1 MKSSKKFLRVILVS
15 CLMVAFLF
23 TSLAFARKKNPLAA
37 WKAKFNARKAK
48 YYFKVSNVS
57 HPVIQGIRAGYRIR
71 DLLWEKSNGQL
82 GMKYYPLSQLGGEV
96 EVFNMLQ
103 TGTVQGMAI
112 SSVAAG
118 NFGPRMGI
126 VNLPFVINTFKKLD
140 AFAANKELFQPFLD
154 GMKKDGIMGV
164 DITGYGSYGWASKT
178 PIKSIA
184 DAKKV
189 RFRIAE
195 APTQKDT
202 YAAWGLHPVVMPWP
216 DVPVALKQGVI
227 DGLDHTP
234 MVCWIT
240 KKFEI
245 CKYYT
250 QLNYAQGLFIWI
262 FNQKWFNKL
271 PGNLQKLFLD
281 VVHTECKNTRQLTKK
296 QELDSIAAAKKAGI
310 TFLTLPASEMATL
323 KKESEKVYKR
333 WAPII
338 GQDYFNKV
346 KAYMDKL
353 D

>member
-1 MKSSKKFLRVILVS
+1 MKRTAKFFKIFFLSFL
-15 CLMVAFLF
+15 LLAFLL
-23 TSLAFARKKNPLAA
+23 TSLSFARKKNPLAA
-37 WKAKFNARKAK
+37 WRAKFDARKAK

-71 DLLWEKSNGQL
+71 DQLWAKSNGQL

-118 NFGPRMGI
+118 NFGPKMGI

-164 DITGYGSYGWASKT
+164 DITGYGSYGWASKK
-178 PIKSIA
+178 PIRSLA

-227 DGLDHTP
+227 EGLDHTP

-250 QLNYAQGLFIWI
+250 FVNYAQGLFIWI
-262 FNQKWFNKL
+262 FNEKWFNKL
-271 PGNLQKLFLD
+271 PANLQKIFLD
-281 VVHTECKNTRQLTKK
+281 VVHTECRNTRKLTKQ

-310 TFLTLPASEMATL
+310 TFITLPASEINKL
-323 KKESEKVYKR
+323 KQLSQKVYKR

-338 GQDYFNKV
+338 GQKYFDKV
-346 KAYMDKL
+346 KSYMDKL